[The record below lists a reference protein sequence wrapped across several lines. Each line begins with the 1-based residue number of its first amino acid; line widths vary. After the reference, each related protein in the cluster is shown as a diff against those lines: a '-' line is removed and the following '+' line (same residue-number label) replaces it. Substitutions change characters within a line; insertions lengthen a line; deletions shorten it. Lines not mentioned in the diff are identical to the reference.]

1 MKSAGTSFSNQ
12 GCTVK
17 HSSCGAAKPRMGPM
31 GVQLVMA
38 GPAALTLVAASG
50 QPA

>member
-31 GVQLVMA
+31 GVHDVTA
-38 GPAALTLVAASG
+38 GPAALILVASGG